1 MSTEKSGL
9 LERLTAKGMLN
20 LPEGSEPSG
29 EADPGNNKLRID
41 QWTAVL
47 DQSQDGMLLVSCI
60 VTPVSPFYTIQ
71 SMGLY
76 ATATGNDKL
85 AVIAIVGPKSLQ
97 VGQQSA
103 SLTAG
108 TNLFDPNVEGN
119 VIDGLIY
126 GHVMVGNETS
136 EPFSFEKKFV
146 LET

>member
-1 MSTEKSGL
+1 
-9 LERLTAKGMLN
+9 
-20 LPEGSEPSG
+20 
-29 EADPGNNKLRID
+29 
-41 QWTAVL
+41 
-47 DQSQDGMLLVSCI
+47 MLLVSCI

-85 AVIAIVGPKSLQ
+85 AVVAIVGPKSLQ

-126 GHVMVGNETS
+126 GHVIVGNETS
-136 EPFSFEKKFV
+136 ETFSFEKKFV